1 MNDVTMIGDVMAS
14 FKDVTGNPTRMQA
27 HKSTILT
34 VGGSNE
40 PTDRCISVYMFFEG
54 QQYNGRLSAYTDSKR
69 VVVTR
74 LEYEADDFVIA
85 HCDKTYT
92 EMLIKDR
99 LQIIEDGV
107 SKLVEVI
114 ELPSGI
120 PTEDD
125 VYWESDAG
133 LLVKYGVGELIA
145 YGRALNMSHST
156 QRININIEGYPS
168 LQIATPPL
176 DYGSVW
182 LGESIE

>member
-14 FKDVTGNPTRMQA
+14 FKDVTGNPTKLQS

-40 PTDRCISVYMFFEG
+40 PKDRYIAVYMFFEG
-54 QQYNGRLSAYTDSKR
+54 QQYNGRLSAYVDGKR
-69 VVVTR
+69 AVVTR

-85 HCDKTYT
+85 HCDKTYDK
-92 EMLIKDR
+92 MPIKDR

-125 VYWESDAG
+125 LYWESVAG
-133 LLVKYGVGELIA
+133 LQVVHAVGKLIA

-156 QRININIEGYPS
+156 RRININIEGYPS
-168 LQIATPPL
+168 LEIGTPPL
-176 DYGSVW
+176 GYGGVW
-182 LGESIE
+182 LSESIE